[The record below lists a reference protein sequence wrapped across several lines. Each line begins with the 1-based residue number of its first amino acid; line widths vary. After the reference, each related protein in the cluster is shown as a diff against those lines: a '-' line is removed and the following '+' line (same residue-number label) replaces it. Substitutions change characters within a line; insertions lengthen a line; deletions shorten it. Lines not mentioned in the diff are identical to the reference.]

1 MKFCCASSRVKTSS
15 FPLTNAKSERATL
28 SSFEEEK
35 EDEDAASELLLVL
48 LLAKHSRHTFS
59 WMRGGNMRTNLNEL
73 WLKKNQIK
81 VIII

>member
-1 MKFCCASSRVKTSS
+1 MAKNNSASSKLENLRWSLDRKTSS

-48 LLAKHSRHTFS
+48 LLAKHSRHAFS
-59 WMRGGNMRTNLNEL
+59 WMRGGNMRTN
-73 WLKKNQIK
+73 
-81 VIII
+81 

>member
-48 LLAKHSRHTFS
+48 LLAGHLLLLRLRFSSRKRFQL
-59 WMRGGNMRTNLNEL
+59 RR
-73 WLKKNQIK
+73 
-81 VIII
+81 

>member
-59 WMRGGNMRTNLNEL
+59 WMRGGNMRTN
-73 WLKKNQIK
+73 
-81 VIII
+81 